1 VNEQSL
7 KLLHSYIQGI
17 ENGGPTH
24 NASLTFYKRES
35 SGFFLRLYIILQR
48 KNLTYD

>member
-35 SGFFLRLYIILQR
+35 SGFFYVYILSYKERI
-48 KNLTYD
+48 